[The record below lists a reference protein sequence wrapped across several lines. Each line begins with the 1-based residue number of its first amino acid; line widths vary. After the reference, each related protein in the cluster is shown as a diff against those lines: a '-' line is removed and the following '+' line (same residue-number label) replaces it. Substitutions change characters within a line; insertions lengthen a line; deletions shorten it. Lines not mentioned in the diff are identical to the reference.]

1 MKVGIVGAGQVGAAC
16 FLSMVMRG
24 SAREVVLVNRDRKRA
39 KGIVTDVQYGAVLS
53 PPITLRDGDYSDLAG
68 SSVVMITAGV
78 NEKGGGAT
86 DRSDP
91 VGRLRLL
98 DANAAIFQD
107 IVPQIHQFAPNALIL
122 VVTDPPDALAD
133 VVRMLGH
140 ERVLS
145 TGTSLDTL
153 RFRFHLGKR
162 LNVKASDVEALVLG
176 EHGASEVFLWS
187 SARVGDRKVLEL
199 FGESQTAQTVREEIE
214 REVRYANIT
223 VIEGIGASQYGIGM
237 VSARLTEMILR
248 DEGSVI
254 PIGCYNPTF
263 GVTLSLPSVIGREWR
278 AARARA
284 RNVRRGTTR
293 SAAQRRC
300 DQGGAVSPQ
309 PEGIPAENS
318 LRPVWRVNAQNAV
331 KVDGCADACRLVM
344 SPQST

>member
-1 MKVGIVGAGQVGAAC
+1 MKVGIVGAGAVGSAC

-39 KGIVTDVQYGAVLS
+39 KGVVTDVRYGAVLS

-107 IVPQIHQFAPNALIL
+107 IVPQIHQFARDALIL

-162 LNVKASDVEALVLG
+162 LNVDASDVEALVLG

-187 SARVGDRKVLEL
+187 SARVGGRKVLDL
-199 FGESQTAQTVREEIE
+199 FGESQTVQTVREELE

-248 DEGSVI
+248 DEGAVI

-263 GVTLSLPSVIGREWR
+263 GVTLSLPSVVGREG
-278 AARARA
+278 
-284 RNVRRGTTR
+284 VRRVLEPEMSAAEQQGLQR
-293 SAAQRRC
+293 SADAIKAALSRLSLKGSQRRT
-300 DQGGAVSPQ
+300 A
-309 PEGIPAENS
+309 
-318 LRPVWRVNAQNAV
+318 
-331 KVDGCADACRLVM
+331 
-344 SPQST
+344 

>member
-1 MKVGIVGAGQVGAAC
+1 MKVGIVGAGQVGSAC
-16 FLSMVMRG
+16 FLAMVMRG
-24 SAREVVLVNRDRKRA
+24 SAREIVLVNRDRKRA
-39 KGIVTDVQYGAVLS
+39 KGVVTDVQYGAVLS

-78 NEKGGGAT
+78 NEKAGGAT

-98 DANAAIFQD
+98 DANAAVFQD
-107 IVPQIHQFAPNALIL
+107 IVPQIHQSAPDALIL

-140 ERVLS
+140 QRVLS

-153 RFRFHLGKR
+153 RFRFHVGKR
-162 LNVKASDVEALVLG
+162 LNVSASDVEALVLG

-187 SARVGDRKVLEL
+187 SARVGDRKVLDL
-199 FGESQTAQTVREEIE
+199 FGENQTAREEIE

-248 DEGSVI
+248 DEGAVI
-254 PIGCYNPTF
+254 PVGCYNPTF
-263 GVTLSLPSVIGREWR
+263 GVTLSLPSVLGREG
-278 AARARA
+278 
-284 RNVRRGTTR
+284 VRRVLEPEMSAAEQQGLQR
-293 SAAQRRC
+293 SADAIKAALSRLSLNGSQRRT
-300 DQGGAVSPQ
+300 A
-309 PEGIPAENS
+309 
-318 LRPVWRVNAQNAV
+318 
-331 KVDGCADACRLVM
+331 
-344 SPQST
+344 

>member
-1 MKVGIVGAGQVGAAC
+1 MKVGIVGAGAVGSAC

-39 KGIVTDVQYGAVLS
+39 KGVVTDVQYGAVLS
-53 PPITLRDGDYSDLAG
+53 PPITLREGDYSDLAG

-98 DANAAIFQD
+98 DANAAIFQG
-107 IVPQIHQFAPNALIL
+107 IVPQIHQFAPDALIL

-162 LNVKASDVEALVLG
+162 LNVSASDVEALVLG

-187 SARVGDRKVLEL
+187 SARVGGRKVLDVL
-199 FGESQTAQTVREEIE
+199 GESQTVQTVREELE

-248 DEGSVI
+248 DEGAVI
-254 PIGCYNPTF
+254 PIGCYNVTF
-263 GVTLSLPSVIGREWR
+263 GVTLSLPSIVGREG
-278 AARARA
+278 
-284 RNVRRGTTR
+284 VRRVLEPEMSAAEQQGLQR
-293 SAAQRRC
+293 SADAIKAALSRLSLKESQRRT
-300 DQGGAVSPQ
+300 A
-309 PEGIPAENS
+309 
-318 LRPVWRVNAQNAV
+318 
-331 KVDGCADACRLVM
+331 
-344 SPQST
+344 

>member
-1 MKVGIVGAGQVGAAC
+1 MKVGIVGAGAVGSAC

-39 KGIVTDVQYGAVLS
+39 KGVVTDIQYGAVLS

-78 NEKGGGAT
+78 NEKAGGAT

-98 DANAAIFQD
+98 DANAAIFED
-107 IVPQIHQFAPNALIL
+107 IVPQIHQFAPDALIL

-162 LNVKASDVEALVLG
+162 LKISASDVEALVLG

-187 SARVGDRKVLEL
+187 SARVGGRKVLDL
-199 FGESQTAQTVREEIE
+199 FGESPAPQTVREELE
-214 REVRYANIT
+214 SEVRYANIT

-248 DEGSVI
+248 DEGAVI

-263 GVTLSLPSVIGREWR
+263 GVTLSLPSVVGREG
-278 AARARA
+278 
-284 RNVRRGTTR
+284 VRRVLEPEMSAAEQQGLQR
-293 SAAQRRC
+293 SADAIKAALSRLSLKESQRRT
-300 DQGGAVSPQ
+300 A
-309 PEGIPAENS
+309 
-318 LRPVWRVNAQNAV
+318 
-331 KVDGCADACRLVM
+331 
-344 SPQST
+344 

>member
-1 MKVGIVGAGQVGAAC
+1 MKAGIIGAGQVGSAC

-39 KGIVTDVQYGAVLS
+39 KGVVTDVQYGAVLS
-53 PPITLRDGDYSDLAG
+53 PPITLRDGDYSDLTG

-78 NEKGGGAT
+78 NEKAGGAT

-98 DANAAIFQD
+98 DANAAVFRD

-162 LNVKASDVEALVLG
+162 LNVSASDVEALVLG

-187 SARVGDRKVLEL
+187 AARVGGRKVLDL

-237 VSARLTEMILR
+237 VSARLAEMVLR
-248 DEGSVI
+248 DERAVI
-254 PIGCYNPTF
+254 PVGCYNPTF
-263 GVTLSLPSVIGREWR
+263 GVTLSLPIVIGREGVHR
-278 AARARA
+278 VLDPEMSDGERQ
-284 RNVRRGTTR
+284 GLQR
-293 SAAQRRC
+293 SAEAIKAALSRLSLKESERRT
-300 DQGGAVSPQ
+300 A
-309 PEGIPAENS
+309 
-318 LRPVWRVNAQNAV
+318 
-331 KVDGCADACRLVM
+331 
-344 SPQST
+344 

>member
-1 MKVGIVGAGQVGAAC
+1 MKVGIVGAGAVGSAC

-39 KGIVTDVQYGAVLS
+39 QGIVTDVQYGAVLS
-53 PPITLRDGDYSDLAG
+53 PPITVRDGDYSDLAG

-78 NEKGGGAT
+78 NEKAGGAT

-98 DANAAIFQD
+98 EANAAIFQD
-107 IVPQIHQFAPNALIL
+107 IVPRIHNSAPDALIL

-153 RFRFHLGKR
+153 RFRYHLGKR
-162 LNVKASDVEALVLG
+162 LNVSASNVEALVLG
-176 EHGASEVFLWS
+176 EHGVSSVFLWS
-187 SARVGDRKVLEL
+187 SARVGGRKVLDL
-199 FGESQTAQTVREEIE
+199 FGDSPTPQTVREELE

-248 DEGSVI
+248 DERAVI

-263 GVTLSLPSVIGREWR
+263 GVTLSLPSVIGRDG
-278 AARARA
+278 
-284 RNVRRGTTR
+284 VRRVIEPDMSAAEQQGFQR
-293 SAAQRRC
+293 SAEAIKAALSRLSLKESRRRT
-300 DQGGAVSPQ
+300 A
-309 PEGIPAENS
+309 
-318 LRPVWRVNAQNAV
+318 
-331 KVDGCADACRLVM
+331 
-344 SPQST
+344 

>member
-1 MKVGIVGAGQVGAAC
+1 MKVGIIGAGAVGSAC
-16 FLSMVMRG
+16 LLSMVMRG

-39 KGIVTDVQYGAVLS
+39 QGVVTDVQYGAVLS
-53 PPITLRDGDYSDLAG
+53 PPITVRDGDYSDLAG

-78 NEKGGGAT
+78 NEKAGGAT

-98 DANAAIFQD
+98 EANAAIFQD
-107 IVPQIHQFAPNALIL
+107 IVPQIHYSAPDALIL

-162 LNVKASDVEALVLG
+162 LNVSASDVEAVVLG
-176 EHGASEVFLWS
+176 EHGTSSVFLWS
-187 SARVGDRKVLEL
+187 SARVGGKKVLDL
-199 FGESQTAQTVREEIE
+199 LGESQTAQTVREELE

-237 VSARLTEMILR
+237 VSARLTEMVLR
-248 DEGSVI
+248 DERAVI

-263 GVTLSLPSVIGREWR
+263 GVTLSLPSVVGREGVHR
-278 AARARA
+278 LIEPEM
-284 RNVRRGTTR
+284 
-293 SAAQRRC
+293 SAAEQQGLQSSAEAIKAALSRLSLKESRRRT
-300 DQGGAVSPQ
+300 A
-309 PEGIPAENS
+309 
-318 LRPVWRVNAQNAV
+318 
-331 KVDGCADACRLVM
+331 
-344 SPQST
+344 

>member
-1 MKVGIVGAGQVGAAC
+1 MKVGIIGAGAVGSAC
-16 FLSMVMRG
+16 LLSMVMRG

-39 KGIVTDVQYGAVLS
+39 QGVVTDVQYGAVLS
-53 PPITLRDGDYSDLAG
+53 PPITVRDGDYSDLAG

-78 NEKGGGAT
+78 NEKAGGAT

-98 DANAAIFQD
+98 EANTAIFQD
-107 IVPQIHQFAPNALIL
+107 IVPQIHYSAPDALIL

-162 LNVKASDVEALVLG
+162 LNVSASDVEAVVLG
-176 EHGASEVFLWS
+176 EHGTSSVFLWS
-187 SARVGDRKVLEL
+187 SARVGGKKVLDL
-199 FGESQTAQTVREEIE
+199 LGESQTAQTVREELE

-237 VSARLTEMILR
+237 VSARLTEMVLR
-248 DEGSVI
+248 DERAVI

-263 GVTLSLPSVIGREWR
+263 GVTLSLPSVVGREGVHR
-278 AARARA
+278 LIEPEM
-284 RNVRRGTTR
+284 
-293 SAAQRRC
+293 SAAEQQGLQSSAEAIKAALSRLSLKESRRRT
-300 DQGGAVSPQ
+300 A
-309 PEGIPAENS
+309 
-318 LRPVWRVNAQNAV
+318 
-331 KVDGCADACRLVM
+331 
-344 SPQST
+344 

>member
-263 GVTLSLPSVIGREWR
+263 GVTLSLPSVIGR
-278 AARARA
+278 
-284 RNVRRGTTR
+284 NGVRRVLEPEMSAAEQPGLQR
-293 SAAQRRC
+293 SADAIKAALSRLSLRESQRRT
-300 DQGGAVSPQ
+300 A
-309 PEGIPAENS
+309 
-318 LRPVWRVNAQNAV
+318 
-331 KVDGCADACRLVM
+331 
-344 SPQST
+344 

>member
-1 MKVGIVGAGQVGAAC
+1 M
-16 FLSMVMRG
+16 
-24 SAREVVLVNRDRKRA
+24 
-39 KGIVTDVQYGAVLS
+39 TDVQYGAVLS
-53 PPITLRDGDYSDLAG
+53 PPITVRAGDYSDLAG

-78 NEKGGGAT
+78 NEKSGGAT

-98 DANAAIFQD
+98 EANAAIFQD
-107 IVPQIHQFAPNALIL
+107 IVPQIHGFAPDALIL

-140 ERVLS
+140 ECVLS

-162 LNVKASDVEALVLG
+162 LDVSATDVQALVLG
-176 EHGASEVFLWS
+176 EHGVSSVFLWS
-187 SARVGDRKVLEL
+187 SARVGGRKVLDL
-199 FGESQTAQTVREEIE
+199 FGASPTSQTVREEVE

-248 DEGSVI
+248 DERAVI

-263 GVTLSLPSVIGREWR
+263 GVTLSLPSIIGREGVHR
-278 AARARA
+278 VLEPEMTATEQQ
-284 RNVRRGTTR
+284 GLQR
-293 SAAQRRC
+293 SADAIKAALSRLSLKESRRRT
-300 DQGGAVSPQ
+300 A
-309 PEGIPAENS
+309 
-318 LRPVWRVNAQNAV
+318 
-331 KVDGCADACRLVM
+331 
-344 SPQST
+344 

>member
-1 MKVGIVGAGQVGAAC
+1 MKVGIVGAGAVGSAC
-16 FLSMVMRG
+16 FFSMVMRG

-39 KGIVTDVQYGAVLS
+39 RGVVTDVQYGAVLS

-98 DANAAIFQD
+98 EANAAIFQD
-107 IVPQIHQFAPNALIL
+107 IVPKIHYAAPEALIL

-162 LNVKASDVEALVLG
+162 LNVSASDVEALVLG

-187 SARVGDRKVLEL
+187 SARVGGRKVLDF
-199 FGESQTAQTVREEIE
+199 FGESPTQQTVREELE

-248 DEGSVI
+248 DEGAVI

-263 GVTLSLPSVIGREWR
+263 GVTLSLPSVVGREG
-278 AARARA
+278 
-284 RNVRRGTTR
+284 VRRVLQPEMSAAEQQGLQR
-293 SAAQRRC
+293 SAEAIKAALSRLGLKESRRKT
-300 DQGGAVSPQ
+300 A
-309 PEGIPAENS
+309 
-318 LRPVWRVNAQNAV
+318 
-331 KVDGCADACRLVM
+331 
-344 SPQST
+344 

>member
-1 MKVGIVGAGQVGAAC
+1 MKVGIVGAGAVGSAC

-39 KGIVTDVQYGAVLS
+39 KGVVTDVQYGAVLS
-53 PPITLRDGDYSDLAG
+53 SPIALRDGDYSDLAG

-98 DANAAIFQD
+98 DANAAIFQE
-107 IVPQIHQFAPNALIL
+107 IVPQIHQFAPEALIL

-162 LNVKASDVEALVLG
+162 LNVSASDVEALVLG

-187 SARVGDRKVLEL
+187 SARVGGRKALDL
-199 FGESQTAQTVREEIE
+199 FGKSQTAQTVREEIE

-248 DEGSVI
+248 DEGAVI
-254 PIGCYNPTF
+254 PVGCYNPTF
-263 GVTLSLPSVIGREWR
+263 GVTLSLPSVVGREG
-278 AARARA
+278 
-284 RNVRRGTTR
+284 VRRVLEPEMSAAEQQGLQR
-293 SAAQRRC
+293 SADAIKAALSRLSLKESQRRT
-300 DQGGAVSPQ
+300 A
-309 PEGIPAENS
+309 
-318 LRPVWRVNAQNAV
+318 
-331 KVDGCADACRLVM
+331 
-344 SPQST
+344 

>member
-39 KGIVTDVQYGAVLS
+39 KGVVTDVQYGAVLS

-98 DANAAIFQD
+98 DANAGIFQD
-107 IVPQIHQFAPNALIL
+107 IVPQIHHFAPDALIL

-162 LNVKASDVEALVLG
+162 LNVSASDVEALVLG

-187 SARVGDRKVLEL
+187 SARVGDKKVLDL
-199 FGESQTAQTVREEIE
+199 FGEGQIAQAVREEIE

-237 VSARLTEMILR
+237 VSARLTQMILR
-248 DEGSVI
+248 DERAVI
-254 PIGCYNPTF
+254 PIGRYNATF
-263 GVTLSLPSVIGREWR
+263 GVTMSLPSVIGREGVHR
-278 AARARA
+278 VIEPEMSAEEQQGLQHSAEAIKTALSRLSLTES
-284 RNVRRGTTR
+284 RRRT
-293 SAAQRRC
+293 A
-300 DQGGAVSPQ
+300 
-309 PEGIPAENS
+309 
-318 LRPVWRVNAQNAV
+318 
-331 KVDGCADACRLVM
+331 
-344 SPQST
+344 

>member
-1 MKVGIVGAGQVGAAC
+1 MKVGIVGAGAVGSAC

-39 KGIVTDVQYGAVLS
+39 KGVVTDVQYGTVLS
-53 PPITLRDGDYSDLAG
+53 PPITVRDGDYSDLVG

-107 IVPQIHQFAPNALIL
+107 IVPQIHQFAPDALIL

-133 VVRMLGH
+133 IVRLLGH

-162 LNVKASDVEALVLG
+162 LNVSASDVEALVLG

-187 SARVGDRKVLEL
+187 SARVGGRKVLDL
-199 FGESQTAQTVREEIE
+199 FGESPAPQTVREEIE

-248 DEGSVI
+248 DEEAVI
-254 PIGCYNPTF
+254 PVGYYNPRF
-263 GVTLSLPSVIGREWR
+263 GVTLSLPSVLGREG
-278 AARARA
+278 
-284 RNVRRGTTR
+284 VRRVLEPEMSAAEQQGLQR
-293 SAAQRRC
+293 SADAIKAALSRLSLKESRRKT
-300 DQGGAVSPQ
+300 A
-309 PEGIPAENS
+309 
-318 LRPVWRVNAQNAV
+318 
-331 KVDGCADACRLVM
+331 
-344 SPQST
+344 

>member
-1 MKVGIVGAGQVGAAC
+1 MKVGIIGAGAVGSAC
-16 FLSMVMRG
+16 LLSMVMRG

-39 KGIVTDVQYGAVLS
+39 QGVVTDVQYGAVLS
-53 PPITLRDGDYSDLAG
+53 PPIAVRDGDYSDLTG

-107 IVPQIHQFAPNALIL
+107 IVPQIHQFAPDALIL

-162 LNVKASDVEALVLG
+162 LNVSASDVEAVVLG
-176 EHGASEVFLWS
+176 EHGTSSVFLWS
-187 SARVGDRKVLEL
+187 SARVGGKKVLDL
-199 FGESQTAQTVREEIE
+199 LGESQTAQTVREELE

-237 VSARLTEMILR
+237 VSARLTEMVLR
-248 DEGSVI
+248 DERAVI

-263 GVTLSLPSVIGREWR
+263 GVTLSLPSVVGREGVHR
-278 AARARA
+278 LIEPEM
-284 RNVRRGTTR
+284 
-293 SAAQRRC
+293 SAAEQQGLQSSAEAIKAALSRLSLKESRRRT
-300 DQGGAVSPQ
+300 A
-309 PEGIPAENS
+309 
-318 LRPVWRVNAQNAV
+318 
-331 KVDGCADACRLVM
+331 
-344 SPQST
+344 

>member
-1 MKVGIVGAGQVGAAC
+1 
-16 FLSMVMRG
+16 MVMRG
-24 SAREVVLVNRDRKRA
+24 SAREVVLVSRDRKRA
-39 KGIVTDVQYGAVLS
+39 KGVVTDVQYGAVLS
-53 PPITLRDGDYSDLAG
+53 PPITLRDGEYSDLAG

-107 IVPQIHQFAPNALIL
+107 IVPQIHQFAPDALIL

-162 LNVKASDVEALVLG
+162 LNVHASDVEAQVLG

-187 SARVGDRKVLEL
+187 SARVGGKKVLDI
-199 FGESQTAQTVREEIE
+199 FGESQTAETARQEIE

-248 DEGSVI
+248 DEGAVI

-263 GVTLSLPSVIGREWR
+263 GVTLSLPSVVGREG
-278 AARARA
+278 
-284 RNVRRGTTR
+284 VRRVLEPEMSAAEQQGLQR
-293 SAAQRRC
+293 SADAIKAALSRLSLKESRRRT
-300 DQGGAVSPQ
+300 A
-309 PEGIPAENS
+309 
-318 LRPVWRVNAQNAV
+318 
-331 KVDGCADACRLVM
+331 
-344 SPQST
+344 